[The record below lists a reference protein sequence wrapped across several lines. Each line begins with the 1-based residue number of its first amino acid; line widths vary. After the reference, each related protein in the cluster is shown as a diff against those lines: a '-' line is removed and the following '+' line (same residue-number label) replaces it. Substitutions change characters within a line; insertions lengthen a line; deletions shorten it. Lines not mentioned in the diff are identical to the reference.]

1 MHLVL
6 IYMESNFQS
15 WIFALLALWLAL
27 SFSVICWNAVWP
39 YMETDCGD
47 RFQKL
52 KQLTVVLE
60 NRNSSEFSQF

>member
-1 MHLVL
+1 
-6 IYMESNFQS
+6 
-15 WIFALLALWLAL
+15 
-27 SFSVICWNAVWP
+27 
-39 YMETDCGD
+39 METDCGD